1 MPTATALAASSMS
14 WNVQAVPVELS
25 PKATALDDISAR
37 FAAIS
42 VTRSNMRPGPFL
54 KEVRHAI
61 LVYRGIELRDE
72 GLGLG

>member
-1 MPTATALAASSMS
+1 M
-14 WNVQAVPVELS
+14 PVELS

-72 GLGLG
+72 GLG